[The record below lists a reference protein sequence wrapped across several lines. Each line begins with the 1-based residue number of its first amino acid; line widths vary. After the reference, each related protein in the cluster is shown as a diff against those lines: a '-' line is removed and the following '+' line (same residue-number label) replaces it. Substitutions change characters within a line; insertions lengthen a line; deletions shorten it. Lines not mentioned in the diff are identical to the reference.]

1 MLFLFLNQRALL
13 FSQEREKAS
22 SLQHNAD
29 VNHLLTC
36 TRRCAGGLGAFVT
49 APLDLVKTRLQ
60 STMALGWKQTAATAP
75 VGGRTLHILRLVY
88 RADGVRGLWRG
99 FVPAASAVVP
109 SRGIYFYLYHQNVAW
124 LSARVRNADL
134 VHVSAA
140 FVAGCAVSSI
150 LAPVWVV
157 KTRMQMQNQ
166 AAIIGTAHLAGRP
179 APREYGGMLDCM
191 RHIVREEGVRG
202 LFRGMTLSW
211 LGSTEGAI
219 HFLIF
224 ERFKAY
230 ARARD
235 PSIDDRT
242 VPPLAFFVYAAIAR
256 LFATTITYP
265 HEVVRTRV
273 RQREA
278 GDAYGRGVVRAF
290 RSVYAAEGLRGYYN
304 GMAAHLLRVV
314 PNAAIVFVSF
324 EFFAKLFGG
333 NKHQRM

>member
-1 MLFLFLNQRALL
+1 MCCDALVD
-13 FSQEREKAS
+13 S
-22 SLQHNAD
+22 
-29 VNHLLTC
+29 
-36 TRRCAGGLGAFVT
+36 CAGALGAFVT

-60 STMALGWKQTAATAP
+60 STMAAGWKQTSADVS
-75 VGGRTLHILRLVY
+75 VGSRTWHILRLVY
-88 RADGVRGLWRG
+88 RQDGVRGLWRG
-99 FVPAASAVVP
+99 FVPAATAVVP

-124 LSARVRNADL
+124 LSARLRNSDA
-134 VHVSAA
+134 VHVTAA
-140 FVAGCAVSSI
+140 FLAGCAVSTA
-150 LAPVWVV
+150 LAPVWVI

-166 AAIIGTAHLAGRP
+166 APIIGTAHLAGRP
-179 APREYGGMLDCM
+179 PPAEYAGMLDCA
-191 RHIVREEGVRG
+191 RRTLREDGVRG

-224 ERFKAY
+224 ERFKTY

-235 PSIDDRT
+235 PTIDDRT
-242 VPPLAFFVYAAIAR
+242 LPPLAYFVYAAIAR
-256 LFATTITYP
+256 VFATTITYP

-278 GDAYGRGVVRAF
+278 GEEYGRGMLRAF
-290 RSVYAAEGLRGYYN
+290 ASVYRAEGMRGYYN

-324 EFFAKLFGG
+324 EFFAKFFGG
-333 NKHQRM
+333 SRNKSS

>member
-1 MLFLFLNQRALL
+1 MARGSKPDREAFFHCFLI
-13 FSQEREKAS
+13 
-22 SLQHNAD
+22 
-29 VNHLLTC
+29 TG
-36 TRRCAGGLGAFVT
+36 RRCAGGLGAFVT

-60 STMALGWKQTAATAP
+60 STMALNWKQTAASVPMGA
-75 VGGRTLHILRLVY
+75 RTWHILRLVY
-88 RADGVRGLWRG
+88 RSDGVAGLWRG

-124 LSARVRNADL
+124 LSARVRNQDV
-134 VHVSAA
+134 VHVGAA

-157 KTRMQMQNQ
+157 KTRMQVQNQ
-166 AAIIGTAHLAGRP
+166 ASIIGAAHLGANAAAAAAPP
-179 APREYGGMLDCM
+179 AYTGMLDCM

-211 LGSTEGAI
+211 LGSSEGAI

-256 LFATTITYP
+256 LFATTLTYP

-278 GDAYGRGVVRAF
+278 GDDYGRGIVRAF
-290 RSVYAAEGLRGYYN
+290 RSVYATEGLRGYYN